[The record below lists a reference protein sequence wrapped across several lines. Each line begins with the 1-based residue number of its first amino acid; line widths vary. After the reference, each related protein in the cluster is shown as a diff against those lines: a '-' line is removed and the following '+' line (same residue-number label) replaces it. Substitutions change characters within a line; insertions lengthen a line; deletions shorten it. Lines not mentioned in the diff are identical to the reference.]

1 MRPIYLDNHST
12 TRTDPRVVEA
22 MLPYFTEAYG
32 NASSRSHSFGWEAE
46 EAVLR
51 ARNQL
56 AELLGASEKEILFTS
71 GATESNNLAIKG
83 VCEFYRDKGR
93 HVVTANAEHKA
104 VLDVVAALETRG
116 FEVTRVPVEG
126 SGQTSP
132 DNVAAA
138 LRPDTILVS
147 VMAASNEVGT
157 VNSIAAIGQLL
168 NERGVLFHCDAAQA
182 AGKLP
187 LDVEVLGVDLLSVSG
202 HKMYGPKGIGA
213 LYVRRRARRTRLVPM
228 IDGGGQE
235 RGLRSGT
242 LNVPGI
248 VGFGAAAALCGKEMP
263 EERERVRRL
272 RDHLQTRLTAELDG
286 TRINGH
292 PIERLDGNLSISFEG
307 IEGGSLLASLR
318 GLAVSSGSACTSGTT
333 APSYVLKAMGVS
345 DDLAFSTLRF
355 GVGRF
360 NTIEE
365 MDSAADQVVAE
376 VRRLREMAPRV

>member
-12 TRTDPRVVEA
+12 TRTDPRVVED

-46 EAVLR
+46 EAVAR
-51 ARNQL
+51 ARAQL

-83 VCEFYRDKGR
+83 AAEFHREKGR
-93 HVVTANAEHKA
+93 HLVTANAEHKA

-116 FEVTRVPVEG
+116 FEVTRVPVDG
-126 SGQTSP
+126 YGQTSP
-132 DNVAAA
+132 DAVVAA
-138 LRPDTILVS
+138 LRPVTILVS
-147 VMAASNEVGT
+147 IMAANNEVGT
-157 VNSIAAIGQLL
+157 VNPIAAIGRLL
-168 NERGVLFHCDAAQA
+168 NERGILFHCDAAQA

-187 LDVEVLGVDLLSVSG
+187 LDVEALGVDLLSVSA

-213 LYVRRRARRTRLVPM
+213 LYVRRRARLTRLVPM

-248 VGFGAAAALCGKEMP
+248 VGLGAAAALCGKEMP

-272 RDHLQTRLTAELDG
+272 RDHLQSRLTAELDG

-292 PIERLDGNLSISFEG
+292 PTERLDGNLSISFEG
-307 IEGGSLLASLR
+307 IEGGSLLTSLR

-360 NTIEE
+360 NTLAEL
-365 MDSAADQVVAE
+365 DAAADQVVAE
-376 VRRLREMAPRV
+376 VRRLREMAPRS

>member
-22 MLPYFTEAYG
+22 MLPYFTEVYG

-46 EAVLR
+46 EAVVR
-51 ARNQL
+51 ARAQL

-83 VCEFYRDKGR
+83 AAEFYRDKGR
-93 HVVTANAEHKA
+93 HLVTANAEHKA

-116 FEVTRVPVEG
+116 FDVTRIPVDAF
-126 SGQTSP
+126 GQTSP
-132 DNVAAA
+132 GAVAAA

-157 VNSIAAIGQLL
+157 VNPIAAIGQLL
-168 NERGVLFHCDAAQA
+168 NDRGVLFHCDAAQA
-182 AGKLP
+182 AGRLP
-187 LDVEVLGVDLLSVSG
+187 LDVEALGVDLLSVSG

-272 RDHLQTRLTAELDG
+272 RDHLQSRLTAELDG

-360 NTIEE
+360 NTVAEL
-365 MDSAADQVVAE
+365 DSAADQVVAE
-376 VRRLREMAPRV
+376 VRRLREMAPRS